1 MSTKSDVADNPF
13 MASRNSPPVCHR
25 GSSRISAI
33 LFDADGVVIDSEK
46 IWDSAQA
53 TFSRR
58 HDIPYEREKI
68 KPLMAGRSQAE
79 AIEILKKQYGLVGD
93 SRSLANERMELVKR
107 EFAKGVEFV
116 PGFRKFFQRVR
127 EDHQTCIATSMPE
140 ELLTIVDGRLGL
152 AKLFGGQIFSLIAV
166 GYRSKPNPDLFLH
179 AASQLGAEPANCL
192 VIEDAPNGVEAA
204 RRAGMKCVALTTTF
218 GRETLQHAD
227 RIVDSFAQIDLVG
240 I

>member
-1 MSTKSDVADNPF
+1 
-13 MASRNSPPVCHR
+13 MACRNSPSVLHR
-25 GSSRISAI
+25 GNSRISAI

-58 HDIPYEREKI
+58 HGIPYEREKT

-79 AIEILKKQYGLVGD
+79 AIEILRKQYGLVGD
-93 SRSLANERMELVKR
+93 TRSLANERMELVKR

-116 PGFRKFFQRVR
+116 PGFLEFFQQICA
-127 EDHQTCIATSMPE
+127 DYQTCIATSMPE
-140 ELLTIVDGRLGL
+140 ELLVVVDARLKL
-152 AKLFGGQIFSLIAV
+152 SALFGGRIFSLIAV
-166 GYRSKPNPDLFLH
+166 GHRSKPHPDLFLH
-179 AASQLGAEPANCL
+179 AANQLGVEPANCL

-204 RRAGMKCVALTTTF
+204 RRAGMKCIALTTTF

-227 RIVDSFAQIDLVG
+227 RIVNSFAQIDLTR